1 MDALDI
7 QEQPLL
13 TLGRTV
19 KITANGIRYR
29 LFRSLVTVG
38 VVAVAVAFLMNVLSE
53 SLVKRAVARRT
64 HHRVAEIRRAA
75 AWTGKLSAPGSVEE
89 ILVRLSQAKAGDAV
103 YREVASLGRFGDAE
117 IKAYHDSADTA
128 AGFLIFL
135 SDLNYGRRRALIHNA
150 VGARIF
156 ERLRTDEGMTRFTAA
171 LKTMRS
177 VRLPQSVDELR
188 QFIASWPTV
197 LERTGRVQDGHRAA
211 IGNVRAA
218 LKGRPILEAL
228 AEVDGAF
235 GPSVR
240 EAGFVLDDA
249 TARIVA
255 GQARRELDKRLLQE
269 TIGNAQVRQ
278 AVAARLDVLP
288 SDVDVRTLW
297 QLLRSRGSAEWY
309 AQRLAEEATGVC
321 DAPILDAP
329 IADAPAADAPRSR
342 AAASF
347 QAAARLGV
355 DRLVELAETEAEER
369 ALDHAERVAV
379 AASGGFLGMGQR
391 MGWLVLA
398 SMLVC
403 IVGISNAMLMSV
415 TERFREIATLK
426 CLGALDGFIMAMFVL
441 EASFLGVVGGIVGAI
456 GGTALGLGRMFLSF
470 GPMMFA
476 ATSLPELLA
485 TMGIAVVLGVVLA
498 ALASVYPSLKAA
510 RLAPMEA
517 MRIE

>member
-103 YREVASLGRFGDAE
+103 YREVASLGRFADAE
-117 IKAYHDSADTA
+117 MKAYHDSADTA

-135 SDLNYGRRRALIHNA
+135 SDLTYGRRRALIHNA

-188 QFIASWPTV
+188 QFIASWPKV

-235 GPSVR
+235 GPIVR

-309 AQRLAEEATGVC
+309 AQRLAEEAEG
-321 DAPILDAP
+321 IFDAP
-329 IADAPAADAPRSR
+329 IADAPEADAPRSR

-379 AASGGFLGMGQR
+379 ASSGGFLGMGQR